1 MTDNEIIKALE
12 CCLKGCNAEG
22 CDDCPLYEKVEDCEI
37 EIPIIALD
45 LINRQKAEI
54 EKLQSDQYAIDKFAR
69 DLCKERMLKGKAIA
83 DFEDLQDYI
92 KKEKTEAIREFVK
105 QHKEIMRGFLCN
117 DSTDFMMKWCEYE
130 TATDNLVKETTE
142 ESNDQQKT

>member
-12 CCLKGCNAEG
+12 CCLKGCNEEG

-54 EKLQSDQYAIDKFAR
+54 EQLKFINLALSQNRIIMPERLEIVNNAR
-69 DLCKERMLKGKAIA
+69 DK
-83 DFEDLQDYI
+83 
-92 KKEKTEAIREFVK
+92 AIREFAERLKSNYTIFNIPSMVSLDMIFCDINRLL
-105 QHKEIMRGFLCN
+105 KEM
-117 DSTDFMMKWCEYE
+117 
-130 TATDNLVKETTE
+130 TE
-142 ESNDQQKT
+142 GNNGNNP